1 MKLKLPSIFSKKYQY
16 NPDTQE
22 KINTSREN
30 TQAKRAARVKK
41 NVAKKNI
48 PESDAQST
56 TRSVKL
62 SARIAIGWSNFRNK
76 CSINWKKLCMNSCFT
91 SESDKHKLQ
100 TDINTLEGKIKG
112 RNNAYKAKK
121 DVDNMQTAL
130 DNDDPRGLAK
140 ATLNAVAHG
149 AKALFNDPAIITNF
163 ISKK

>member
-1 MKLKLPSIFSKKYQY
+1 MKFKLPSIFSKKHQY
-16 NPDTQE
+16 SPDTQE
-22 KINTSREN
+22 RINISREN

-91 SESDKHKLQ
+91 SESEKNTLK
-100 TDINTLEGKIKG
+100 TEISTLEGKIKG
-112 RNNAYKAKK
+112 RNNAQKAK
-121 DVDNMQTAL
+121 DGIENVRTAL
-130 DNDDPRGLAK
+130 DNDDLMGAAQAGAK
-140 ATLNAVAHG
+140 TAIYA
-149 AKALFNDPAIITNF
+149 AKALLNDPSIID
-163 ISKK
+163 KK